1 MKRTS
6 KQQFI
11 RYTSK
16 YLKDLPVIVTHRGV
30 DNLIVQEV
38 EDDDRRIHQESIQ
51 EVPDGEE
58 DTAE

>member
-16 YLKDLPVIVTHRGV
+16 YLKDLPIIVTHRGV

>member
-16 YLKDLPVIVTHRGV
+16 YLKDLPIIVTHRGV

-58 DTAE
+58 DIAE